1 MPCRF
6 VTYLEDLGIAKYF
19 DVQRVNSKTGTF
31 LLAWVATKFTE
42 PLRLALTLAITP
54 RIARFVG
61 RAPQLAIK
69 NVAARAAATVKSEK
83 PAPH

>member
-1 MPCRF
+1 M
-6 VTYLEDLGIAKYF
+6 TYLEDLGIAKYF

-69 NVAARAAATVKSEK
+69 NVAARAATATVKNEK
-83 PAPH
+83 PAAH